1 MEKKSKAQF
10 EADKQ
15 SALDQGYTEEQA
27 LKFAN
32 QEALANKQARV
43 QAEKETKSDDTIPP
57 EEGISAPAKPAKKT
71 PVIKPKTKVTIKKTS
86 PPPEDTAAPKPVTNV
101 QEETSE
107 GSIQDQIQQ
116 AQK

>member
-57 EEGISAPAKPAKKT
+57 EEGISAPAKPASKKI

-101 QEETSE
+101 
-107 GSIQDQIQQ
+107 
-116 AQK
+116 